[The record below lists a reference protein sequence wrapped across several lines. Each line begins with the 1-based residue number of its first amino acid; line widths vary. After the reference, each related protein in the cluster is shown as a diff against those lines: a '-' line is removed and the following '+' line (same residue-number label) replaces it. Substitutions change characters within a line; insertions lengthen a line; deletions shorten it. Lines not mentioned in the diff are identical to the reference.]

1 MLAVAHGL
9 PVADS
14 EPATLATQ
22 RENLLEVLIRLFATQ
37 LLAAVRRGL
46 PHRYRVVEDD
56 LPLLRGKL
64 DVPRQLT
71 RHAMRP
77 DRLACRFDELSVDTP
92 LKPGPQG
99 RRRAIEGC
107 NGVSAKRSAAR

>member
-1 MLAVAHGL
+1 MLVVAHGL
-9 PVADS
+9 PVAES
-14 EPATLATQ
+14 EPATLETQ
-22 RENLLEVLIRLFATQ
+22 RENLLEVLIRLFATR

-56 LPLLRGKL
+56 LRLLRGKL
-64 DVPRQLT
+64 DVHRQLT

-92 LKPGPQG
+92 L
-99 RRRAIEGC
+99 REASE
-107 NGVSAKRSAAR
+107 